1 MKRNCILALLCFFVL
16 SCRDTANTEW
26 YDANTLRITANGT
39 VEESDDLEESV
50 VLRTEKA
57 CRAARLNAM
66 AIAAVTL
73 GEAGSSSVTDFHKD
87 GVRFS
92 AFVRGGSV
100 LSKTFNPESNE
111 CTVVY
116 ELKEKGL
123 KEKAKRASRQ
133 K

>member
-1 MKRNCILALLCFFVL
+1 MKKSYALALLCFLAL
-16 SCRDTANTEW
+16 SCRDAANSEW
-26 YDANTLRITANGT
+26 YDADTLRITAKGT
-39 VEESDDLEESV
+39 IKESDLEDSV

-57 CRAARLNAM
+57 CYAAELNAM
-66 AIAAVTL
+66 AVAAVTL
-73 GEAGSSSVTDFHKD
+73 GEAGSGSVTNFRQE
-87 GVRFS
+87 GLRFS

-100 LSKTFNPESNE
+100 LERTFNPKSNE